1 LYFNTETIDVN
12 KGAGVCAGG
21 LGKQLQILFQPHD
34 KRPQAPH
41 PDQFLEKPMQVFGT
55 GVDLMHENIP
65 FVLVSTI
72 YDLRAYV
79 VLMLMLDRDSYRS
92 K

>member
-1 LYFNTETIDVN
+1 
-12 KGAGVCAGG
+12 
-21 LGKQLQILFQPHD
+21 
-34 KRPQAPH
+34 
-41 PDQFLEKPMQVFGT
+41 MQVFSI

-65 FVLVSTI
+65 LVLVSTI